1 MCRYYGAKA
10 GGEAGVV
17 DGRNYARN
25 TILALS
31 RLDKPFIICGKF
43 YAHFS
48 REYVTYTE
56 IRPYVPK
63 GASTNL
69 ICDHLN
75 VMEKDVEKYICIDP
89 RYNYRSDILVCRAM
103 MYTGSDGNV
112 RGGIFLTDEL
122 GIPPVMLEKYARS
135 RGIVESVDPSR
146 YVDFFSF
153 AEGRYAY
160 YGKNIWASGH
170 KAKPRLTWAEKQML
184 EAQRKQEKRK
194 KKPPRKEVSLEEFM
208 QMYKE
213 RNPLWIPPAGNLN
226 NNTAWMKKAV
236 PQKDLRAIL
245 ERQPSL
251 RKKVYQEFLKR
262 C

>member
-1 MCRYYGAKA
+1 M
-10 GGEAGVV
+10 

-31 RLDKPFIICGKF
+31 RLDRPFIICGKF
-43 YAHFS
+43 CAHFS

-89 RYNYRSDILVCRAM
+89 RYNYRSDILVCRAIE
-103 MYTGSDGNV
+103 YSGSDGNV
-112 RGGIFLTDEL
+112 RGGIVLTDEL
-122 GIPPVMLEKYARS
+122 GIPPVMLEKYARNK
-135 RGIVESVDPSR
+135 GIVESVNPSR

-160 YGKNIWASGH
+160 YGRNIWASGH
-170 KAKPRLTWAEKQML
+170 KAKPRLTRAEKQML

-194 KKPPRKEVSLEEFM
+194 KKSPRISLEEFM
-208 QMYKE
+208 QMHKE
-213 RNPLWIPPAGNLN
+213 RNPLWIPPAGSLN
-226 NNTAWMKKAV
+226 NNTVWMKKAV